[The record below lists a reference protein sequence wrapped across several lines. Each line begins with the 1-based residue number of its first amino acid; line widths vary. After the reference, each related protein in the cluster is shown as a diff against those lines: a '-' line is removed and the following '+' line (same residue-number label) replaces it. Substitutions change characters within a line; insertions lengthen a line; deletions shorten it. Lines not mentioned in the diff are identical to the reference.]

1 MQGWLKGNRDLKKQD
16 LLYDNYSK
24 VWDGNNGGSEM
35 IYKGQS
41 WKVIEKESEGIWG
54 LII

>member
-1 MQGWLKGNRDLKKQD
+1 MKGNRDLKKQD
-16 LLYDNYSK
+16 LLCDNYSKK

-35 IYKGQS
+35 IYKEQS

>member
-1 MQGWLKGNRDLKKQD
+1 MKGNRDLKKHD
-16 LLYDNYSK
+16 LLCDNYSK
-24 VWDGNNGGSEM
+24 KMWDGNSGGSEM
-35 IYKGQS
+35 IYKEQS